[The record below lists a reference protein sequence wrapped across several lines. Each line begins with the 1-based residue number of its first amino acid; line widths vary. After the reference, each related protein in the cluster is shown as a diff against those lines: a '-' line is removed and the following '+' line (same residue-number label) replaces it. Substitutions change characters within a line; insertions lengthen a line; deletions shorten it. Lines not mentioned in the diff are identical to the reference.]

1 MANRPRS
8 PGSVEVRRPSRAVSL
23 DDARNPEVGGSNA
36 DRELLEGLFMDATE
50 GGMPWS
56 QRFMDWVYVW
66 LQQFEEERGR
76 QERVGREASERYPE
90 HVARDVGSGS
100 RKSPGGRYG
109 FTSLTGPYTHT
120 GPRLRD

>member
-50 GGMPWS
+50 GG
-56 QRFMDWVYVW
+56 
-66 LQQFEEERGR
+66 
-76 QERVGREASERYPE
+76 
-90 HVARDVGSGS
+90 DVVE
-100 RKSPGGRYG
+100 PAV
-109 FTSLTGPYTHT
+109 
-120 GPRLRD
+120 PRLAVCVVAAV